1 MNQIHPEPLSGT
13 LVDILEETAA
23 RYPEHGIF
31 HVASGDTSEEFPEL
45 PRIAAQRQGDGA
57 GAVPARAPAPYA
69 ADPFGGRFAHV
80 P

>member
-31 HVASGDTSEEFPEL
+31 HVASGT
-45 PRIAAQRQGDGA
+45 PRMSSRATQNCCETPRRWRRCCTGA
-57 GAVPARAPAPYA
+57 GSGPVR
-69 ADPFGGRFAHV
+69 R
-80 P
+80 

>member
-31 HVASGDTSEEFPEL
+31 HVASGDTSEEF
-45 PRIAAQRQGDGA
+45 QS
-57 GAVPARAPAPYA
+57 
-69 ADPFGGRFAHV
+69 
-80 P
+80 

>member
-31 HVASGDTSEEFPEL
+31 HVASGDTSEEFQSYPG
-45 PRIAAQRQGDGA
+45 IAARNAKEMAQVLYRRGSGP
-57 GAVPARAPAPYA
+57 VR
-69 ADPFGGRFAHV
+69 R
-80 P
+80 

>member
-31 HVASGDTSEEFPEL
+31 HVASGDTSEEFQSYPECCAT
-45 PRIAAQRQGDGA
+45 PRRWRRCCTGA
-57 GAVPARAPAPYA
+57 GSGPVR
-69 ADPFGGRFAHV
+69 R
-80 P
+80 

>member
-31 HVASGDTSEEFPEL
+31 HVASGT
-45 PRIAAQRQGDGA
+45 PRRSSRATPKLLRNAKEMAQVLYRRGSGP
-57 GAVPARAPAPYA
+57 VR
-69 ADPFGGRFAHV
+69 R
-80 P
+80 